1 MYNENNYTVNVLK
14 EYLDEALIEY
24 SRSDIYPFHMPGH
37 KRQRLGDFTPEEIDI
52 TEIEGFDDLHRA
64 DGIIREGQ
72 ERLARVFG
80 ADESF
85 WLVDGST
92 AGILASI
99 CGCMKRGG
107 RLLIGRNCHLSVYNA
122 AYLAEAK
129 LSYIHPEPTE
139 YGIQGSIAPESMEE
153 ALVKFPD
160 TQAVVITSPTYD
172 GVISDIRSIADIVHA
187 RRIPLIVDEAHG
199 AHFGFS
205 GMFPPKAIALGADL
219 CVESLHKTLP
229 AYTQSSV
236 LHMMRT
242 GGEPGGTYRFDP
254 ERVGRCLSIFQ
265 SSSPS
270 YILMAGIDRCVRMI
284 ENGSDCRRE
293 PVTGEDKRHSDVNLF
308 GQFEERLR
316 RFYEQCASL
325 KAVQI
330 VPGTDLAGGANAYS
344 STGIYARDP
353 SKILI
358 SAEGAGL
365 TGPELYDLLLD
376 KYHLQMEMAAG
387 SYVTALT
394 TIMDTD
400 EGFERLLDALKEID
414 RTADMQTGDKPTTE
428 SQLSEEPAEGGLL
441 SDKPAVEGI
450 PGTNLSACGKPN
462 TGDISLLYKPV
473 PKRLEISQAM
483 DAEAEEI
490 PLTQAAGHI
499 AAEIVCLY
507 PPGIPV
513 LVPGEEICEDLVRL
527 LELSRD
533 AGMNIRGIHDTDSLR
548 IRVVV

>member
-1 MYNENNYTVNVLK
+1 MK

-37 KRQRLGDFTPEEIDI
+37 KRQRLGNFTPEEIDI

-64 DGIIREGQ
+64 EGIIREGQ

-85 WLVDGST
+85 WMVDGST

-107 RLLIGRNCHLSVYNA
+107 RLLIGRNCHLSVYHA
-122 AYLAEAK
+122 AYLAEAN
-129 LSYIHPEPTE
+129 LSYICPEPTE
-139 YGIQGSIAPESMEE
+139 YGIQGSIAPESVEE

-242 GGEPGGTYRFDP
+242 GGEPGDTYRFDP
-254 ERVGRCLSIFQ
+254 ERVRRYLSIFQ

-284 ENGSDCRRE
+284 ENGSDCRQE
-293 PVTGEDKRHSDVNLF
+293 PVTGEDKRQSDVSQF

-330 VPGTDLAGGANAYS
+330 VPGTDLAAGADADS
-344 STGIYARDP
+344 FDGPDAGSDSGADAGFALRADTSPSTGIYARDP

-358 SAEGAGL
+358 SAAGAGL
-365 TGPELYDLLLD
+365 TGPDLYDLLLD

-400 EGFERLLDALKEID
+400 EGFERLLDALKDID
-414 RTADMQTGDKPTTE
+414 RTADMQTD
-428 SQLSEEPAEGGLL
+428 
-441 SDKPAVEGI
+441 DKPAAVDI
-450 PGTNLSACGKPN
+450 PDTNLSAGGKPN

-473 PKRLEISQAM
+473 PRRLEILQAM

-490 PLTQAAGHI
+490 PLTQAAGRI

-533 AGMNIRGIHDTDSLR
+533 AGMNIRGIRDTDGLR